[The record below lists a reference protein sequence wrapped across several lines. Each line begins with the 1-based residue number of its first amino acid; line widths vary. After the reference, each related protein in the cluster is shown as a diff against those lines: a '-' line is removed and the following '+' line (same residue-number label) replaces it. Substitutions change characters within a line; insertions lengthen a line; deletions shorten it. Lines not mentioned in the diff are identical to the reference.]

1 MITANDCY
9 CSAYQLS
16 NSTITVFHWNDD
28 SNDTLFS
35 SYLLGPKIYKCLMK
49 AHDYCKKNDYGK
61 FNGHLRY
68 IFIFLTRNKIFIQ
81 LVSYEEKSENSR

>member
-35 SYLLGPKIYKCLMK
+35 SYLLGALYLRIISGQDRKTTGARTPQHPPSLAPLKIE
-49 AHDYCKKNDYGK
+49 
-61 FNGHLRY
+61 Y
-68 IFIFLTRNKIFIQ
+68 IFEHHAQ
-81 LVSYEEKSENSR
+81 L